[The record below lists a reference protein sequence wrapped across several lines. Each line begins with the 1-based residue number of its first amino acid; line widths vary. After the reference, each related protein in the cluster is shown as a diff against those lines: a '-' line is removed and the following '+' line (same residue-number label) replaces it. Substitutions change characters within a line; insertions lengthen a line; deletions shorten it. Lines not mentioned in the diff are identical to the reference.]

1 MATPKA
7 LIRTEVLKYL
17 NACANLLVDKP
28 GSDDEFVAVSKG
40 LQQQQKIRYTDE
52 ELGLVQRMLRRI
64 SKKRGK

>member
-1 MATPKA
+1 MTTPKA

-28 GSDDEFVAVSKG
+28 GSDDEFVAASKG
-40 LQQQQKIRYTDE
+40 LQQQKIRYTDE